1 MPRNLRWTRCYWAT
15 VIGNRMP
22 CLWGRKQDAVEQA
35 DPDERVIQ
43 VRVTVIKNAPSLKAR
58 KHRG

>member
-1 MPRNLRWTRCYWAT
+1 MPRQKALRWTRLYWAT

-22 CLWGRKQDAVEQA
+22 CLWGRKRDAVEQA

-43 VRVTVIKNAPSLKAR
+43 VRVKVIRNAKITGAGR
-58 KHRG
+58 